1 MSSTGRKFRQCTAL
15 ALALE
20 DAALGASALTRRE
33 YHKRSRSALGVKVPD
48 SGARGGGDRAAAVAT
63 ARTTPSHFLRL
74 ACATTKAIKGKRRRL
89 AHLQRVGL
97 RGGHDGAAAGH
108 DRLVQA
114 AHLRV
119 GQLALP
125 GHGTL
130 GVPAVSAVLVDRG
143 RLRRQRAAA
152 RHALLL
158 FQTHVHAR

>member
-1 MSSTGRKFRQCTAL
+1 VRSLLLLRTQR
-15 ALALE
+15 
-20 DAALGASALTRRE
+20 AADSLGASALTRRASE

-48 SGARGGGDRAAAVAT
+48 PGARGSGGDRTAAVAT
-63 ARTTPSHFLRL
+63 ARTTPSAAAAIFCVLR
-74 ACATTKAIKGKRRRL
+74 ATTKAVKGKRGG

-158 FQTHVHAR
+158 FQTHVHTS